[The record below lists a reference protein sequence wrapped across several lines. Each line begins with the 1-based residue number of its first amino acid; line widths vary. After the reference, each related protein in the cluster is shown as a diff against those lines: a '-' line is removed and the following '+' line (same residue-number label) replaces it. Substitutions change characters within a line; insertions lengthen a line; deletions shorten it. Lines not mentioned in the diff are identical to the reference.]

1 MSNIEHIKA
10 AILARLPEDG
20 SQIGN
25 QKMKTQ
31 LAMVDELKLS
41 EEDYRRACEELVAEG
56 QIARGRGRGGA
67 IRLAEEKA
75 EGGSGT
81 GAAPAGSRGKKK
93 KQRDAAGAAS
103 AGTPGIGDAAGP
115 YGNYRHDAA
124 AISRPDVGV
133 QAQFNARRE
142 PKTYRYDSSLAPEL
156 CWDENAE
163 REFAEWLLNLVAE
176 AAEKGEAEVFAKEQV
191 WKGTGDRFASLS
203 QCIARLKSLA
213 QPFLNWAGKAERQQ
227 ISVPTVP
234 LFVHERHSTETILKT
249 LESHRATGTN
259 LDLFG
264 DETEKDIAD
273 RLDAYSHTEEW
284 QNRLVLGDSLQVMNS
299 LLEYEGLGG
308 QVQMI
313 YMDPPYGVKF
323 GSNFQP
329 FVRKRDVKH
338 GRDDEMIR
346 EPEMVKAYRDT
357 WQLGLHSYLSYL
369 RDRFLIARELLRESG
384 SIFVQISDENL
395 ALVRGVSDEVFGSEN
410 FVVTIPVK
418 KTGSQKGNLLQS
430 VNDYLLWYAKDKD
443 KASGYCKNLYEL
455 APVSSDLVDDGFSN
469 LEFADGKIVS
479 LTQLERRER
488 KEKGFYRKN
497 PRRALD
503 DFPGSKLFKADPS
516 TSGNPGKSQARIYE
530 YQGREFDPG
539 ISRGLGWKHSA
550 ISDNGP
556 SGMDRLAEAGRLY
569 VGKNQIA
576 FKRYHDDFGYRVLT
590 NWWDH
595 IGGPSDP
602 IYAVQTNKKV
612 LERCVL
618 MATDPGDIVLD
629 PTCGSGTTAYV
640 AEQWGR
646 RWITCDASRVPL
658 ALARQRLL
666 TATFPWYELEEPRR
680 GPAGGF
686 VYQRKQNRKGEEVGG
701 LVPRIT
707 AASIANNDEPQM
719 VTLVD
724 RPEDNRE
731 TTRVCGPFTVEA
743 TIQAAHSLAAQ
754 GASQNSE
761 QAAGYDARTYLDR
774 MIEIVRRSKNLNLPG
789 NRILKLD
796 GVRPVDS
803 EHLHAEAVDERG
815 KRVALMFGP
824 EDGAI
829 HSQQVFDAASEAYF
843 LKYDQLY
850 LFGFAI
856 QAKARELVDDRARL
870 RLPCTYISVNPDV
883 AMDDLLKTNQTDQ
896 LFSITGLPDGKLKK
910 AGKADDGTP
919 LYTAEITGLDTFLPD
934 SMKTESLPAENLPC
948 WMLDTNYNGMVFC
961 ASQVFFPRT
970 QAWDNLQKS
979 LNGQF
984 NESLWDHLAGTES
997 EPFAAGSNG
1006 QVAIKVIDDRGN
1018 ELMRVFPVEEAE

>member
-1 MSNIEHIKA
+1 MSNIEQIKA
-10 AILARLPEDG
+10 AILAQLPEDG
-20 SQIGN
+20 TQIGN
-25 QKMKTQ
+25 RKMQTQ
-31 LAMVDELKLS
+31 LLIVDELKLS
-41 EEDYRRACEELVAEG
+41 EEDYRQACDELVAEG
-56 QIARGRGRGGA
+56 RVAKGRGRGGA
-67 IRLAEEKA
+67 IRLAKEKVEA
-75 EGGSGT
+75 GSGS
-81 GAAPAGSRGKKK
+81 GAASAGSRSKTKK
-93 KQRDAAGAAS
+93 RPDAAGAAS
-103 AGTPGIGDAAGP
+103 AGTLGIADAAGP
-115 YGNYRHDAA
+115 YGNYLHHAA

-133 QAQFNARRE
+133 QAQFNVRRE

-163 REFAEWLLNLVAE
+163 REFAEWLLNLVTE
-176 AAEKGEAEVFAKEQV
+176 AAEKGEAKVFANEQI
-191 WKGTGDRFASLS
+191 WKGTGDRFTTLS
-203 QCIARLKSLA
+203 QCVARLKSLT

-249 LESHRATGTN
+249 LESHRVSGTN

-264 DETEKDIAD
+264 DENEKDIAD

-299 LLEYEGLGG
+299 LLEYEGMGG
-308 QVQMI
+308 KVQMI
-313 YMDPPYGVKF
+313 FMDPPYGVRY

-329 FVRKRDVKH
+329 FVRNRNVSHTD
-338 GRDDEMIR
+338 RDDDLIR

-357 WQLGLHSYLSYL
+357 WQLGLHSYLGYL
-369 RDRFLIARELLRESG
+369 RDRLLLAKDLLTSSG
-384 SIFVQISDENL
+384 SIFVQISEQNVHH
-395 ALVRGVSDEVFGSEN
+395 VREIMDGVFGAEN
-410 FVVTIPVK
+410 FFCDVVFVK
-418 KTGSQKGNLLQS
+418 AGALGSRGLPRK
-430 VNDYLLWYAKDKD
+430 NDYLLWYAKNKANVKYNPIYEAKD
-443 KASGYCKNLYEL
+443 FWEESATYNQVMDESGNTRRIADQERKHGLSKGKKAFRYVVLTKPGPGQKYDINL
-455 APVSSDLVDDGFSN
+455 G
-469 LEFADGKIVS
+469 GKIYTPGNRWWGFPPESMQQLIKAGRVVVQGNS
-479 LTQLERRER
+479 LASIR
-488 KEKGFYRKN
+488 FF
-497 PRRALD
+497 D
-503 DFPGSKLFKADPS
+503 DFPL
-516 TSGNPGKSQARIYE
+516 NQ
-530 YQGREFDPG
+530 
-539 ISRGLGWKHSA
+539 ISNLWTDTATG
-550 ISDNGP
+550 
-556 SGMDRLAEAGRLY
+556 SGMGKLY
-569 VGKNQIA
+569 V
-576 FKRYHDDFGYRVLT
+576 
-590 NWWDH
+590 
-595 IGGPSDP
+595 
-602 IYAVQTNKKV
+602 VQTATKV
-612 LERCVL
+612 IERCIH
-618 MATDPGDIVLD
+618 MATDPGDLVLD

-646 RWITCDASRVPL
+646 RWITCDTSRVPL

-666 TATFPWYELEEPRR
+666 TATFPWYDLADPRR
-680 GPAGGF
+680 GPSGRF

-707 AASIANNDEPQM
+707 LKSIANNEDPET

-724 RPEDNRE
+724 RPEVRKDV
-731 TTRVCGPFTVEA
+731 TRICGPFTVEA
-743 TIQAAHSLAAQ
+743 TVQAAHSLAAQ
-754 GASQNSE
+754 GERAKSE
-761 QAAGYDARTYLDR
+761 KDAGYDVRTYLDR

-789 NRILKLD
+789 NRVLKLD

-803 EHLHAEAVDERG
+803 ERLHAEAVDEGG

-856 QAKARELVDDRARL
+856 QAKARELVDDRSRL

-883 AMDDLLKTNQTDQ
+883 AMDDLLKTSQTDQ

-910 AGKADDGTP
+910 AGKSDDGAP
-919 LYTAEITGLDTFLPD
+919 LYTAEIIGLDTFLPD

-979 LNGQF
+979 LKGQF

-997 EPFAAGSNG
+997 EPFAVGSNG

-1018 ELMRVFPVEEAE
+1018 ELMRVFPVEEAQ